1 MADEQVVAAPQ
12 EPAAQPAPAPE
23 SPTTPEAVTPI
34 EGEQSEAVTEKTY
47 SQKEHEEALQ
57 KRLAKESRRV
67 ERVAYERARREL
79 AEQQLAELRAKVEA
93 PQAPAQPQGEPRPEN
108 FKDYESYVKATAR
121 WELQQEM
128 ASIRRESVH
137 EAQNRTAREQA
148 QYVQSRLAPA
158 AQKYSDFAEVALADD
173 LPITQP
179 MAAAIAE
186 SDVGGDVAYYLG
198 QHREE
203 AERIS
208 QMSAV
213 QQVRELAK
221 IEDKVKAPPK
231 VTKAPAPIEPTGG
244 KSSTEKDPSD
254 MSFKEFVK
262 WREKSIAARR

>member
-1 MADEQVVAAPQ
+1 MTDQSVVVETPQV
-12 EPAAQPAPAPE
+12 EPAAVPAPAPE
-23 SPTTPEAVTPI
+23 SPTTPEAVSP
-34 EGEQSEAVTEKTY
+34 EGEQSAPEKTY

-79 AEQQLAELRAKVEA
+79 AEQQLAELRAKHE
-93 PQAPAQPQGEPRPEN
+93 QPAQQPTAQGEPRPED
-108 FKDYESYVKATAR
+108 FKDYESYVRATAR
-121 WELQQEM
+121 WEVQQEM
-128 ASIRRESVH
+128 SSMHRESA
-137 EAQNRTAREQA
+137 AQAASRTAREQA
-148 QYVQSRLAPA
+148 AYVQSRLAPA

-198 QHREE
+198 SHREE

-208 QMSAV
+208 KMSAV

-221 IEDKVKAPPK
+221 IEEKITAPPR
-231 VTKAPAPIEPTGG
+231 VTKAPPPIEPTGG
-244 KSSTEKDPSD
+244 KVGVEKDPDD
-254 MSFKEFVK
+254 MSYAEFKK
-262 WREKSIAARR
+262 WREKQIAARR